1 MEHIHTVQL
10 KQNQE
15 KISLDALIDEFQASE
30 YGVDC
35 TGLSSSGR
43 AYWAARLFKSI
54 KLPVCAVLS
63 SAREAEIFIE
73 DLRFFLKNDRDAVI
87 YFSPY
92 NILPFKFLAYHN
104 ETAANRIRALYRML
118 AVQKPPLIVT
128 TVDALLQ
135 KVVPKPVLNNYAEL
149 IISGEELDR
158 DSLIEK
164 LNAGGYVRSAIV
176 EEPGDYSV
184 RGGILDL
191 FSPLYPDPL
200 RIDLFGDMVESIRLF
215 SAVNQR
221 TIKEIHEAVVLPAR
235 EIILPKAELEH
246 IISRIRKRAASL
258 PIPVTRVRE
267 LIDRIKCEGIFPGI
281 ESMMSMIYPKLST
294 LFDYIPHGTV
304 HMVIEPAQLE
314 NAAGDLL
321 DQTVE
326 NYLASSRAGNF
337 CVTPRDLYLEWAELK
352 QLLSKGKVAMARMLP
367 VAGHAESLGRH
378 LCQVAVNVESSPG
391 PAVQPKAGTSHG
403 ELFAPLVNWID
414 DQKNIR
420 RDVILAC
427 ETHSQAKR
435 LTALLKPYKISP
447 GILDHFPDIRRAM
460 GMVFICIGQVS
471 GGFIWGDE
479 ALALI
484 TEKEIFG
491 NVRTRKKPSKPKAQT
506 RFLGLEDLKKDDLVV
521 HADHGIGCYQG
532 LVKLKL
538 GRTTNDFLQICYL
551 DDDKLYL
558 PVDRMS
564 MIQKYMG
571 VDGIIPLLDKMGGK
585 SWGRIKAK
593 VKKSVAKIA
602 GDLLKLYAARKVKKG
617 HAYRVNEESFRNFEI
632 GFDYEETSDQ
642 LKAIEDVLYDMS
654 QPTPMDRLVCGD
666 VGYGKTEVALRAA
679 FWAVNEGKQ
688 VAVLVPT
695 TVLAEQHFATL
706 TDRFRQLPINIAC
719 LSRFKSSKEVRRTI
733 SELTSGKVDIVVGT
747 HRLLS
752 RDIRFKDIGLIVL
765 DEEQRFGVKQK
776 EKLKKIRDT
785 VDVLALTATPI
796 PRTLHMSLMGV
807 RDISII
813 STPPEY
819 RHAIITYISEF
830 EDLIAGE
837 AIRNELKRGGQVFFV
852 HNNIYSIERMAG
864 HLQKIVPEVRL
875 DVAHGRMHEDELEK
889 VMLRFMNKEIDL
901 LVTTTI
907 IESGLDIPSANTI
920 LINRADRFGLAQIY
934 QLRGRVGRSD
944 EQAYAYLFIP
954 DESTLGKNARKRLKV
969 LMEHSDLGS
978 GFQIAMNDLKIRG
991 GGTILGESQSG
1002 QIAAVGY
1009 DMFLKLMENTMS
1021 ELKGEPVCEDL
1032 EPEINLPMSAF
1043 LSESYVSDIDQRLVA
1058 YRRLARMTALKEI
1071 SDFKAEMID
1080 RYGALPRE
1088 GANLLLKIM
1097 LKVLSVKAGV
1107 KRLDLMHHQLLLYFS
1122 EIHQKNP
1129 LGIVD
1134 MVMARKKSF
1143 TLTSKNVFKAALTPD
1158 SPGGLL
1164 LQTKNILQEIAQHVN
1179 I

>member
-1 MEHIHTVQL
+1 VQL

-15 KISLDALIDEFQASE
+15 KISLEALIDEFQASG

-35 TGLSSSGR
+35 TGLSSSSR

-54 KLPVCAVLS
+54 KFPVCVVLS
-63 SAREAEIFIE
+63 SAGEAEIFIE

-87 YFSPY
+87 YFPPY

-118 AVQKPPLIVT
+118 ALQKPSLIVT
-128 TVDALLQ
+128 TVDAFLQ
-135 KVVPKPVLNNYAEL
+135 KVVPKQVLNSYSEL
-149 IISGEELDR
+149 VISGEELDR
-158 DSLIEK
+158 DNLIEK

-200 RIDLFGDMVESIRLF
+200 RLDLFGDMVESIRLF

-221 TIKEIHEAVVLPAR
+221 TIKEISEAVVLPAR
-235 EIILPKAELEH
+235 EIILPKAELEQ
-246 IISRIRKRAASL
+246 IITRVRKRAAGL
-258 PIPVTRVRE
+258 PIPVSRVRE
-267 LIDRIKCEGIFPGI
+267 LVDRIKHEGIFPGI
-281 ESMMSMIYPKLST
+281 ESMMSMIYPELGT
-294 LFDYIPHGTV
+294 FFDYVPHGTV
-304 HMVIEPAQLE
+304 QVVIEPAQLE
-314 NAAGDLL
+314 KAARDLL
-321 DQTVE
+321 DQTKE

-337 CVTPRDLYLEWAELK
+337 CVAPQDLYLKWTELK
-352 QLLSKGKVAMARMLP
+352 NLLSRGKMAIARMLP
-367 VAGHAESLGRH
+367 VAGDTKALGGH
-378 LCQVAVNVESSPG
+378 LHQWAVNVESSPG
-391 PAVQPKAGTSHG
+391 TIIQPKAGTSHG
-403 ELFAPLVNWID
+403 EMFAPLVNWINE
-414 DQKNIR
+414 QREIR

-427 ETHSQAKR
+427 ETQSQAKR
-435 LTALLKPYKISP
+435 LKALLKPYKINP
-447 GILDHFPDIRRAM
+447 AILDNFPDTRRAM
-460 GMVFICIGQVS
+460 GMVSICIGQVS
-471 GGFIWGDE
+471 SGFIWIDE
-479 ALALI
+479 AMALV

-491 NVRTRKKPSKPKAQT
+491 NVRTRKRPSRPKAQT

-538 GRTTNDFLQICYL
+538 DRTTNDFLQICYL

-558 PVDRMS
+558 PVDRMG

-585 SWGRIKAK
+585 SWDRIKAK
-593 VKKSVAKIA
+593 VKKSVEKIA
-602 GDLLKLYAARKVKKG
+602 GDLLRLYAARKVKQG
-617 HAYRVNEESFRNFEI
+617 HAFRVKEEIFRNFEI
-632 GFDYEETSDQ
+632 GFDYEETADQ
-642 LKAIEDVLYDMS
+642 RKAIEDVLYDMS
-654 QPTPMDRLVCGD
+654 QSTPMDRLVCGD

-695 TVLAEQHFATL
+695 TVLAEQHFSTF
-706 TDRFRQLPINIAC
+706 TDRFRQFPINISC
-719 LSRFKSSKEVRRTI
+719 LSRFKSSKEARTTI
-733 SELTSGKVDIVVGT
+733 SELKSGKLDIVIGT

-752 RDIRFKDIGLIVL
+752 PDVRFKDLGLIVL
-765 DEEQRFGVKQK
+765 DEEQRFGVKHK

-796 PRTLHMSLMGV
+796 PRTLHMSLLGV

-813 STPPEY
+813 STPPEH
-819 RHAIITYISEF
+819 RQAIITYISEF

-837 AIRNELKRGGQVFFV
+837 AIRNELKRGGQIFFV
-852 HNNIYSIERMAG
+852 HNNIHSIERMAG
-864 HLQKIVPEVRL
+864 HLRKIAPEVRL
-875 DVAHGRMHEDELEK
+875 DVAHGRMNEDELEK
-889 VMLRFMNKEIDL
+889 VMLRFMNREIDL

-934 QLRGRVGRSD
+934 QLRGRVGRSNK
-944 EQAYAYLFIP
+944 QAYAYLFIP

-1021 ELKGEPVCEDL
+1021 ELKGEPVCEEL

-1043 LSESYVSDIDQRLVA
+1043 LAESYVSDIDQRLVA

-1071 SDFKAEMID
+1071 SDFKTELID
-1080 RYGALPRE
+1080 RYGPLPRE
-1088 GANLLLKIM
+1088 GVNLLLKIM

-1107 KRLDLMHHQLLLYFS
+1107 KRLDLMNRQLLLYFS

-1134 MVMARKKSF
+1134 MVMAGKKSF
-1143 TLTSKNVFKAALTPD
+1143 VLTPKNVFKATLTPD
-1158 SPGGLL
+1158 SPGRLL
-1164 LQTKNILQEIAQHVN
+1164 LQTKNILQEIAQHVSE
-1179 I
+1179 